1 MITAKELAAM
11 LGLSEAAV
19 SMALNGRA
27 GVSERTR
34 ERVLKAAEEYGYDF
48 SRLREKQFERDH
60 PEGNLLFLIYK
71 KHGAVVADTP
81 FFAELTQGIEAET
94 RRSGYRLVVRYVY
107 EEDSRTQFSL
117 AAKEGFGGAIILG
130 TEMDEGDLPLLAALP
145 FPFVLLDTYFEGAP
159 YDSVLINNVQGAY
172 LATSYLIAK
181 YRTQAGYLSSS
192 YPINNFSERA
202 DGFYKAIRKSG
213 LSPSRSIV
221 HRLTPSA
228 EGAYSDMLELLDRGE
243 ELARCYFADNDLI
256 AAGAM
261 RALTERGKRIP
272 QDVAVVGFD
281 DMPLCAYTSPTLT
294 TVRVPKQEMG
304 KAAAKRI
311 LEKIKDGRLPP
322 VKIEVGT
329 SLIRRTSA

>member
-1 MITAKELAAM
+1 MITAKELAKQ
-11 LGLSEAAV
+11 LNLSEAAV
-19 SMALNGRA
+19 SMALNGRV
-27 GVSERTR
+27 GVSEKTR
-34 ERVLKAAEEYGYDF
+34 ARVLAAAKEQGYDF
-48 SRLREKQFERDH
+48 SRIRERQFEREH
-60 PEGNLLFLIYK
+60 PEGNILFLIFK

-81 FFAELTQGIEAET
+81 FFSELTQGIEAET
-94 RRSGYRLVVRYVY
+94 RKQGYRLLVRYVY
-107 EEDSRTQFSL
+107 EEDSRAQFSL
-117 AAKEGFGGAIILG
+117 AAREGFGGAVILG
-130 TEMDEGDLPLLAALP
+130 TEMDEGDLPLLSLLP
-145 FPFVLLDTYFEGAP
+145 FPVVLLDTYFEGAP

-272 QDVAVVGFD
+272 QDVAIVGFD

-304 KAAAKRI
+304 RAAAKR
-311 LEKIKDGRLPP
+311 LLDKIKDGLPP

>member
-1 MITAKELAAM
+1 M
-11 LGLSEAAV
+11 
-19 SMALNGRA
+19 N
-27 GVSERTR
+27 
-34 ERVLKAAEEYGYDF
+34 
-48 SRLREKQFERDH
+48 
-60 PEGNLLFLIYK
+60 
-71 KHGAVVADTP
+71 
-81 FFAELTQGIEAET
+81 
-94 RRSGYRLVVRYVY
+94 
-107 EEDSRTQFSL
+107 
-117 AAKEGFGGAIILG
+117 
-130 TEMDEGDLPLLAALP
+130 EGDLPLLSLLP
-145 FPFVLLDTYFEGAP
+145 FPVVLLDTYFEGAP

-272 QDVAVVGFD
+272 EDIAVVGFD
-281 DMPLCAYTSPTLT
+281 DMPLCAYTSPTLS

-304 KAAAKRI
+304 KTAAKR
-311 LEKIKDGRLPP
+311 LLDKIKDGLPP

>member
-48 SRLREKQFERDH
+48 SRIREKQFERDH

-81 FFAELTQGIEAET
+81 FFAELTQGIEAES

-117 AAKEGFGGAIILG
+117 ATKEGFGGAIILG

-202 DGFYKAIRKSG
+202 DGFYKAIRRSG
-213 LSPSRSIV
+213 LSPSRSTAQICIWRAGMTRETFAATSGISL
-221 HRLTPSA
+221 HSCASEKEHMET
-228 EGAYSDMLELLDRGE
+228 LLIRSGS
-243 ELARCYFADNDLI
+243 
-256 AAGAM
+256 M
-261 RALTERGKRIP
+261 
-272 QDVAVVGFD
+272 
-281 DMPLCAYTSPTLT
+281 
-294 TVRVPKQEMG
+294 
-304 KAAAKRI
+304 
-311 LEKIKDGRLPP
+311 RLPP
-322 VKIEVGT
+322 EEQFSMTSPGT
-329 SLIRRTSA
+329 ASWSFVSHTRLSSAI